1 MYGNMDLAKHQE
13 ALGTF
18 MYGRKYAR
26 ECIKCGKCEEV
37 CTQHL
42 KIRDHLQEAV
52 ELFGSGAQD
61 EGKNE

>member
-1 MYGNMDLAKHQE
+1 
-13 ALGTF
+13 

-52 ELFGSGAQD
+52 DLFGSGAP
-61 EGKNE
+61 EGEKAD